1 MTSLVANFLTVSR
14 KYGLTCVYVFYTLYP
29 TGQIWQMTLAQK
41 KKYLTFFQARYQA
54 DNNSEQ
60 ICYYNRDK
68 KDTTFNSFL
77 AVRKQTST
85 GNEIIFSIVKY
96 IDKTN
101 INDSIY
107 TNISDELDGLNNN
120 IVQFEQSVQGISE
133 NSTGRETTDRTKR
146 RYTENDRRIS
156 KVIPQSNKNL
166 SK

>member
-1 MTSLVANFLTVSR
+1 M
-14 KYGLTCVYVFYTLYP
+14 
-29 TGQIWQMTLAQK
+29 
-41 KKYLTFFQARYQA
+41 
-54 DNNSEQ
+54 
-60 ICYYNRDK
+60 
-68 KDTTFNSFL
+68 
-77 AVRKQTST
+77 RKQTST

-101 INDSIY
+101 I
-107 TNISDELDGLNNN
+107 SDELDGLKNN